1 MDLVLV
7 HPSTRPRRDA
17 ACIWFT
23 HPLRRAETRLAP
35 GSPAHPAAPRRGL
48 HRAAAAWVF
57 LSSAYFFWYVPWW
70 LIQSQPF
77 SGFVYSLQGSG
88 LTNPFERETTLNWPS
103 FKISPINTGLCV

>member
-7 HPSTRPRRDA
+7 QPPILPRPDPACPWFTRPPCR
-17 ACIWFT
+17 T
-23 HPLRRAETRLAP
+23 
-35 GSPAHPAAPRRGL
+35 L
-48 HRAAAAWVF
+48 HQAAAAWVF

>member
-7 HPSTRPRRDA
+7 HPPTPPRRDA
-17 ACIWFT
+17 ACTWFT
-23 HPLRRAETRLAP
+23 RPPRRAETRLTWFTRPAAAETRLAP
-35 GSPAHPAAPRRGL
+35 G
-48 HRAAAAWVF
+48 AAAAWVF

-103 FKISPINTGLCV
+103 FKISPINTGLWV